1 MMRSMEHH
9 GRCGGH
15 GSGGHDPG
23 GHGRSPGGHGPGGH
37 GGHGRGP
44 WSQARRGN
52 VRVAILSALAEQP
65 MHGYQIMQHLESRSA
80 GMWRPSPGS
89 VYPTLQLLEDQGF
102 VKSEEIQGRRVFS
115 LTEDGKSEAQQSK
128 ERFGT
133 PWEDAE
139 HGEQSSRFKLR
150 RAVFQIGAAT
160 KQVGT
165 TGSAEQVERT
175 LEILAAARKSIYE
188 LLAAGD

>member
-15 GSGGHDPG
+15 A
-23 GHGRSPGGHGPGGH
+23 GGHGPGGH
-37 GGHGRGP
+37 GGHGHGPGGHGRGP

-52 VRVAILSALAEQP
+52 VRVAILSALAEEP
-65 MHGYQIMQHLESRSA
+65 MHGYQIMQHLEGRSA

-102 VKSEEIQGRRVFS
+102 VKSEEVQGRRVFS
-115 LTEDGKSEAQQSK
+115 LTEAGKSEAQQSK

-139 HGEQSSRFKLR
+139 HGEQGSRFKLR
-150 RAVFQIGAAT
+150 RAVFQIGAAA

-175 LEILAAARKSIYE
+175 LEILATARKSIYE